1 MSGSSWIREHG
12 VTAVSYIGVTAAI
25 ALSYMGIRALERY
38 DPMSHYS
45 QQYADAGMN
54 NAVLTCDQA
63 TVRSRKLMQVDWQ
76 FSAASIR
83 MDRDF
88 GSWTVSKLHDGYIR
102 LPGNKQLKLKFRAD
116 SALYNRFQREMQMQQ
131 VSLSQSTGTLI
142 SPVANYNEL
151 YGRLELP
158 KGCKGRYENTDVD
171 FKHVV
176 FNLNTMN
183 TTVKDGRIMML
194 AQASPNL
201 AVANTKTKKS
211 RYVTVSFKSFEEL
224 QGKTRKGLG
233 LSVVDGDTKFVADQA
248 VQDIATN
255 TVQATGHLQM
265 DDVKY
270 SATGDKAFIE
280 IKPRHA
286 VITGHVVIN
295 TKPTAADASPTQ
307 AAPASEGSSTG
318 DKSMSIASEREK
330 PAVITCDKAD
340 VLYGTKIVTLTGNLK
355 IVQKITEGTR
365 TLTADRAVYDVN
377 AEEMELVG
385 NVHAVDEKGQELHV
399 PSMTLGLKKGNEW
412 IKATQGGTMVIIEED
427 DN

>member
-1 MSGSSWIREHG
+1 MSGSSWIREYG
-12 VTAVSYIGVTAAI
+12 ATVVSYIGVTAAI
-25 ALSYMGIRALERY
+25 ALSYTGIRALERY
-38 DPMSHYS
+38 DPISHYS
-45 QQYADAGMN
+45 EQYADAGMN

-76 FSAASIR
+76 FSASSIS

-88 GSWTVSKLHDGYIR
+88 GSWKVSNLHDGYIR
-102 LPGNKQLKLKFRAD
+102 LPGNKELKLKFRAD
-116 SALYNRFQREMQMQQ
+116 SALYNCFRREMQMHRAE
-131 VSLSQSTGTLI
+131 LSQNSGTLV

-158 KGCKGRYENTDVD
+158 KGCKGRYQNTDVD
-171 FKHVV
+171 FKAVV

-183 TTVKDGRIMML
+183 TTVKDGRIAML

-201 AVANTKTKKS
+201 TADNIKSKKS

-248 VQDIATN
+248 VQDVATN

-295 TKPTAADASPTQ
+295 TKPTHADANSTKT
-307 AAPASEGSSTG
+307 APASENGNSNN
-318 DKSMSIASEREK
+318 KQMSIASEREK

-355 IVQKITEGTR
+355 IIQKIAEGTR
-365 TLTADRAVYDVN
+365 TLTADKAVYDVN

-399 PSMTLGLKKGNEW
+399 PSMTLGLKEGNEW